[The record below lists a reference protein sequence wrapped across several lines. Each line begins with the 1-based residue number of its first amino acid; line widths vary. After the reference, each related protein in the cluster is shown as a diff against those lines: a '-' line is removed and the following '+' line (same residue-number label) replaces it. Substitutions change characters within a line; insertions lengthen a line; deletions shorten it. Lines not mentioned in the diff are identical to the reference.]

1 MSKLI
6 VNNLSCQ
13 RGYKLLFENLSFELN
28 SGEVLKVSGPNG
40 SGKTSLM
47 KILAGLSS
55 FETGSIDYDDTKINS
70 ERYNLDFL
78 YLGHLAALS
87 PELSC
92 LENLK
97 YTMRLGNDNL
107 DLDFSDA
114 LKKVGLEKFENELV
128 GKLSA
133 GQKKRIALS
142 LLFITQSK
150 VWLLDEPFS
159 ALDSK
164 AIKIIETR
172 VEDHCN
178 SGGICILTTHQECNI
193 KNMKEVSLL
202 ISSCKQ

>member
-55 FETGSIDYDDTKINS
+55 FETGSIDYDGTKINS
-70 ERYNLDFL
+70 DRYNLDFL

-193 KNMKEVSLL
+193 KNMKEISL
-202 ISSCKQ
+202 

>member
-70 ERYNLDFL
+70 EKYNLNFL

-193 KNMKEVSLL
+193 KNMKEISL
-202 ISSCKQ
+202 

>member
-70 ERYNLDFL
+70 QRYNLDFL

-193 KNMKEVSLL
+193 KNMREISL
-202 ISSCKQ
+202 

>member
-97 YTMRLGNDNL
+97 YTMRLGNDSL

-128 GKLSA
+128 GKLVSWSE
-133 GQKKRIALS
+133 KKNRTFS
-142 LLFITQSK
+142 FIHYSIQSMA
-150 VWLLDEPFS
+150 F
-159 ALDSK
+159 
-164 AIKIIETR
+164 R
-172 VEDHCN
+172 
-178 SGGICILTTHQECNI
+178 
-193 KNMKEVSLL
+193 
-202 ISSCKQ
+202 

>member
-114 LKKVGLEKFENELV
+114 LKIVGLEKFKNELV

-193 KNMKEVSLL
+193 KNMKEISL
-202 ISSCKQ
+202 

>member
-13 RGYKLLFENLSFELN
+13 RGYKILFENLSFELN

-78 YLGHLAALS
+78 YLGHLSALS

-97 YTMRLGNDNL
+97 YTMRLGNDSL

-114 LKKVGLEKFENELV
+114 LKKVGLKKFENELV

-193 KNMKEVSLL
+193 KNLKEISL
-202 ISSCKQ
+202 

>member
-28 SGEVLKVSGPNG
+28 SGEVLKISGPNG

-47 KILAGLSS
+47 KILAGLNS
-55 FETGSIDYDDTKINS
+55 FETGSIEYDNIKINS
-70 ERYNLDFL
+70 EKYNLDFL

-97 YTMRLGNDNL
+97 YTMRLGNDSL

-159 ALDSK
+159 ALDSQ
-164 AIKIIETR
+164 AIKIIESR
-172 VEDHCN
+172 IEEHCN
-178 SGGICILTTHQECNI
+178 SGGLCILTTHQDCNI
-193 KNMKEVSLL
+193 ENIKEISL
-202 ISSCKQ
+202 

>member
-13 RGYKLLFENLSFELN
+13 RGYNLLFKNLSFELN
-28 SGEVLKVSGPNG
+28 SGEVLKISGPNG

-47 KILAGLSS
+47 KILAGLNS
-55 FETGSIDYDDTKINS
+55 FETGSIEYDNIKINS
-70 ERYNLDFL
+70 EKYNLDFL

-97 YTMRLGNDNL
+97 YTAHLGNNNL
-107 DLDFSDA
+107 NPDFSDA
-114 LKKVGLEKFENELV
+114 LTKVGLEKFENELV

-159 ALDSK
+159 ALDSQ
-164 AIKIIETR
+164 AIKIIESR
-172 VEDHCN
+172 IEEHCN
-178 SGGICILTTHQECNI
+178 SGGLCILTTHQDCNI
-193 KNMKEVSLL
+193 ENIKEISL
-202 ISSCKQ
+202 

>member
-13 RGYKLLFENLSFELN
+13 KGYKLLFENLSFELN

-128 GKLSA
+128 GQLSA

-193 KNMKEVSLL
+193 KNMKEISL
-202 ISSCKQ
+202 

>member
-97 YTMRLGNDNL
+97 YTMRLGNNNL

-193 KNMKEVSLL
+193 KNLKEISL
-202 ISSCKQ
+202 

>member
-1 MSKLI
+1 MSKLKI
-6 VNNLSCQ
+6 NNLSCQ
-13 RGYKLLFENLSFELN
+13 RGYNLLFENLSFELN
-28 SGEVLKVSGPNG
+28 SGEVLKISGPNG

-47 KILAGLSS
+47 KILAGLNS
-55 FETGSIDYDDTKINS
+55 FEIGSIEYDNIKINS
-70 ERYNLDFL
+70 EKYNLDFL

-97 YTMRLGNDNL
+97 YTAHLGNNNL
-107 DLDFSDA
+107 NLDFSDA
-114 LKKVGLEKFENELV
+114 LTKVGLEKFENELV

-159 ALDSK
+159 ALDSQ
-164 AIKIIETR
+164 AIKIIESR
-172 VEDHCN
+172 IEEHCN
-178 SGGICILTTHQECNI
+178 SGGLCILTTHQECSIENI
-193 KNMKEVSLL
+193 KEISL
-202 ISSCKQ
+202 

>member
-114 LKKVGLEKFENELV
+114 LIKVGLKKFENELV

-193 KNMKEVSLL
+193 KNMKEISL
-202 ISSCKQ
+202 

>member
-1 MSKLI
+1 MSKLL

-97 YTMRLGNDNL
+97 YTMHLGNDNL
-107 DLDFSDA
+107 DLDFSDV

-193 KNMKEVSLL
+193 QNMKEISL
-202 ISSCKQ
+202 

>member
-97 YTMRLGNDNL
+97 YTMYLGNDNL

-114 LKKVGLEKFENELV
+114 LEKVGLKKFKNELV

-193 KNMKEVSLL
+193 KNMKEISL
-202 ISSCKQ
+202 

>member
-28 SGEVLKVSGPNG
+28 SGEVLKISGPNG

-97 YTMRLGNDNL
+97 YTMRLGNDSL

-114 LKKVGLEKFENELV
+114 LKKVGLKKFENELV

-193 KNMKEVSLL
+193 KNMKEISL
-202 ISSCKQ
+202 

>member
-97 YTMRLGNDNL
+97 YSMRLGNDNL

-114 LKKVGLEKFENELV
+114 LKKVGLKKFENELV

-193 KNMKEVSLL
+193 KNMKEISL
-202 ISSCKQ
+202 

>member
-1 MSKLI
+1 MSKLKI
-6 VNNLSCQ
+6 NNLSCQ
-13 RGYKLLFENLSFELN
+13 RGYNLLFKNLSFELN
-28 SGEVLKVSGPNG
+28 SGEVLKISGPNG

-47 KILAGLSS
+47 KILAGLNS
-55 FETGSIDYDDTKINS
+55 FETGSIEYDNIKINS
-70 ERYNLDFL
+70 EKYNLDFL

-97 YTMRLGNDNL
+97 YTAHLGNNNL
-107 DLDFSDA
+107 NLDFSDA
-114 LKKVGLEKFENELV
+114 LTKVGLEKFENELV

-159 ALDSK
+159 ALDSQ
-164 AIKIIETR
+164 AIKIIESR
-172 VEDHCN
+172 IEEHCN
-178 SGGICILTTHQECNI
+178 SGGLCILTTHQDCNI
-193 KNMKEVSLL
+193 ENIKEISL
-202 ISSCKQ
+202 

>member
-55 FETGSIDYDDTKINS
+55 FETGSIDYDDTKISS

-114 LKKVGLEKFENELV
+114 LEKVGLKKFENELV

-193 KNMKEVSLL
+193 KNMKEISL
-202 ISSCKQ
+202 

>member
-55 FETGSIDYDDTKINS
+55 FETGSIDYDETKINS

-114 LKKVGLEKFENELV
+114 LKKVGLNKFENELV

-193 KNMKEVSLL
+193 KNMKEISL
-202 ISSCKQ
+202 

>member
-97 YTMRLGNDNL
+97 YTMRLGNDSL
-107 DLDFSDA
+107 DLDFYDA
-114 LKKVGLEKFENELV
+114 LKKVGLKKFENELV

-193 KNMKEVSLL
+193 KNLKEISL
-202 ISSCKQ
+202 

>member
-97 YTMRLGNDNL
+97 YTMRLGNDSL

-114 LKKVGLEKFENELV
+114 LKKVGLKKFENELV

-178 SGGICILTTHQECNI
+178 SGGICVLTTHQECNI
-193 KNMKEVSLL
+193 KNMKEISL
-202 ISSCKQ
+202 

>member
-70 ERYNLDFL
+70 QRYNLDFL

-114 LKKVGLEKFENELV
+114 LEKVGLEKFENELV

-193 KNMKEVSLL
+193 KNLKEISL
-202 ISSCKQ
+202 

>member
-193 KNMKEVSLL
+193 KNMKEISL
-202 ISSCKQ
+202 

>member
-28 SGEVLKVSGPNG
+28 SGEVLKISGPNG

-47 KILAGLSS
+47 KILAGLNS
-55 FETGSIDYDDTKINS
+55 FETGSIEYDNIKINS
-70 ERYNLDFL
+70 EKYNLDFL

-97 YTMRLGNDNL
+97 YTAHLGNNNL
-107 DLDFSDA
+107 NPDFSDA
-114 LKKVGLEKFENELV
+114 LTKVGLEKFENELV

-159 ALDSK
+159 ALDSQ
-164 AIKIIETR
+164 AIKIIESR
-172 VEDHCN
+172 IEEHCN
-178 SGGICILTTHQECNI
+178 SGGLCILTTHQDCNI
-193 KNMKEVSLL
+193 ENIKEISL
-202 ISSCKQ
+202 

>member
-55 FETGSIDYDDTKINS
+55 FETGSIDYDETKINS

-114 LKKVGLEKFENELV
+114 LKKVGIEKFENELV

-193 KNMKEVSLL
+193 KNMKEISL
-202 ISSCKQ
+202 

>member
-164 AIKIIETR
+164 AIKVIETR

-193 KNMKEVSLL
+193 KNLKEISL
-202 ISSCKQ
+202 